1 MKKQSIGKRLL
12 ALLLVLAMVLPMAPL
27 NAFAGVIGDIG
38 GSSDRFYDSD
48 GNPINKDVR
57 GDTGLEGNI
66 DSTSTISWPVK
77 IFDYLND
84 GMLFEYANAGHS
96 GDIRDKEGGAYG
108 GGHPA
113 PQFDGAATVIGTDY
127 TVDWGYGEY
136 AYTQWLKT
144 YSQYKYTNSLVEA
157 VNFECPRHLRLV
169 PNKTYSD
176 MEPWLMS
183 DYYLD
188 NTSVGYG
195 KDTVRY
201 AVIVYRTKELQSGHN
216 WIELGWCTD
225 KTGEKTYK
233 TIDNYTYTYT
243 CRGSVEIVANDDEWN
258 YVVVDMKAGALAGVW
273 DEINAVYNVFID
285 IGMTNPSE
293 SFDIS
298 HVAYFDTEF
307 EAIEFG
313 RDAVAFDNDPGEFLD
328 AHTEYTGAGE
338 TVPVSKPAPSGN
350 VFDFTIA
357 SGSTGTSAAGYTY
370 ESGYDQ
376 EGYAT
381 WKTADSARSYIGGV
395 TVKPSGSGTR
405 RYVNVSNSTSQDKGI
420 YAWYYNTGASK
431 SLLRYATVVYRTNGF
446 TANDNISFWIQNT
459 KSGANPVGASL
470 DTDAINGDWVYRQT
484 FYRSEGEWSYFTF
497 DLNLIAKADSD
508 YNKMNYVTRIGMY
521 LPDALSTSKTI
532 DIAFIDFYS
541 TLSAASSFG
550 SQAAQ
555 FMNGETTIS
564 SGSYYTTTEKKW
576 NTGNN
581 VGFSMLY
588 AGQGGGWTDTNS
600 GTGNSMGGGK
610 NAYNNGYYAYG
621 VGKAAWSSDAAKTFN
636 SYREYAK
643 TLGATVSD
651 NIFLL
656 NSWSLINKDAG
667 ETSYDMSKLD
677 LGYQL
682 LNYLTSG
689 VMTAGLLE
697 SSLTTVTA
705 NGKTYRVPDY
715 KEATI
720 EYIAYL
726 LKNTLII
733 PKTDAAGNYNYNYV
747 QGTANGE
754 RYGYADAEKT
764 QPYDLASAL
773 RARLGITFTSNAHKG
788 TATALMGDYKNMT
801 DEQKAGLIGSFESC
815 KKNIK
820 TFVDAAYYLL
830 MNLYVEDS
838 YNQTQDEYHYLVLS
852 QATLD
857 NGQTGY
863 VFDAGFTTGEFE
875 KTANTDEYRASSSS
889 AVVYDKEKGTI
900 SLNSANS
907 KDQVY
912 FSSSTLTTRFPFL
925 PVTDATGVYAGEPN
939 ADGICVGETK
949 SPYFLDDGNGVMGVA
964 EEGATFVNRNYNY
977 AMVSNGE
984 FIYHAEDDLFFQ
996 FEGDDDVYLFIN
1008 GELVLD
1014 IGAAHSITEVSM
1026 NVNDYV
1032 EWAKDVLANSSST
1045 AAEIARAEKL
1055 NLVEGE
1061 SYTFDFYYMERH
1073 GWGANCRIFTNIRVT
1088 DPALKTDKTA
1098 YQSEEEVPYGGTV
1111 KGDQL
1116 VEYSFSMTNEG
1127 NSKLYNLDLKDG
1139 NIGVTLDHEQGLVTH
1154 GQPAIETIKL
1164 SSDGNITISGF
1175 NGAVNMDGTG
1185 AKYTTDGTVTLE
1197 NVAAGSHTLVIYQ
1210 MNSDP
1215 YRDATATITYDGT
1228 SEKPVTLPGV
1238 RATNAD
1244 GNKLDCSDLVITVDG
1259 YSSEDKANKLD
1270 TITVKVS
1277 SEDELIAF
1285 LRTLEDPNSQT
1296 ASGDSSGLFGGAG
1309 LWRYATV
1316 TIRGIYYRLTN
1327 EQKEAGLFDNTVY
1340 TFATT
1345 SPTSTAVIKGQDV
1358 HRVYV
1363 TGAPTYYQWAGHN
1376 LFISDDQLKE
1386 DTIKAS
1392 TTFGNQ
1398 LTEYAGFFDAISRGS
1413 AYTTAICDKFGSVY
1427 TYPEVTKGNGGYQV
1441 NYSDAGTYA
1450 FYLLMYLENT
1460 DITDLSALE
1469 KDLYAIVRVTVYVAD
1484 VEDCVYVLDYGL
1496 TTEDLGTDGELFKS
1510 DNLFGTDTSNKAS
1523 LMGIAAAEP
1532 SYLDYTNHTTGYNR
1546 IDFSGLGED
1555 KRIQIDKSDG
1565 YFSTNLVIPKEIT
1578 YNSVTKTYSL
1588 TEVGTNTITVKTPAD
1603 WDTVNLYYWYDGGT
1617 NNGWPGTAMTKDMTG
1632 QFSLDIPGDVGKVII
1647 NNGNGNQTGDILITP
1662 GLAATITVKDDG
1674 DGHWSYTTTT
1684 AVSNVTIYVKEV
1696 PDSWNNVYLY
1706 YWYEGSNTNN
1716 GWPGTAMTKGSD
1728 GVYSLSI
1735 PGNVDKVIIN
1745 NGADEQTSDIT
1756 LGAGKDT
1763 TITVGTE
1770 YSTSDDGSTKYYEAT
1785 PTTTD
1790 RMRVIHV
1797 QVPNGWG
1804 DVYLYSWNSATHYG
1818 DWPGKAMNVGSG
1830 GWYTLEIPA
1839 DMTYVIVNKGDNGK
1853 QTVDLSMRPDL
1864 ETWITVTDKTVTF
1877 DDSAKYLAEVDYR
1890 AAITFTPTDFMDE
1903 LYQIW
1908 MAVSVHDVNFTPS
1921 ALSNGTI
1928 DITNEVQ
1935 MYKTITVLPASV
1947 VYYEDDFPA
1956 IHYATVTEE
1965 GFETLANNITPI
1977 GSSSELTQSVDQE
1990 QEYGQDDAYK
2000 TNSEMS
2006 GNSQHKIEITDANK
2020 FASFEFKGTGFE
2032 LIASTQADSYA
2043 TIVVTVI
2050 DTDTNEAVQR
2060 VPVILQYDNG
2070 DNGGTEEIYQVPVIR
2085 IDGLDYG
2092 TYKVYINGAPAYD
2105 YSKGKDENGNY
2116 KAKASF
2122 LYLDGLRIYEP
2133 LGDIDAEESTYDD
2146 TYYDDDEKNVT
2157 FAELRDLIATGYVA
2171 SAVHKGATL
2180 EISTGT
2186 TTWTEDLHP
2195 NDSNED
2201 NDSDD
2206 SNEDTITA
2214 IQVESVNDYL
2224 TKGPNNEVYINGS
2237 VENAALVFYVQE
2249 TTPGTEGNLQ
2259 IAVHG
2264 VDAGLFV
2271 GSDSVG
2277 MNADIRY
2284 GILYGSDY
2292 KWEPLTTVTSGT
2304 EQYYTINYRNCPYV
2318 DGKGYQVAIHVDNGM
2333 ASFTSLKY
2341 NGLTISEVIGEVT
2354 NLKYENGIL
2363 VKAETGE
2370 QVDAA
2375 SYVDFQTVAY
2385 QMTEATVAS
2394 APGATEPTEPETQ
2407 PTEPETTEPEATEP
2421 EATEPEA
2428 TEPVETEPETT
2439 EPEESK
2445 PGQGNNKPGNGHS
2458 SGDNGKPE
2466 NGNNNGKP
2474 GNNNSGN
2481 NGKPTESEKRKNLW
2495 NSLMETI
2502 AYLMELLGKHYLIPM
2517 VRTTAPL

>member
-1 MKKQSIGKRLL
+1 MKKHGIGSRLL
-12 ALLLVLAMVLPMAPL
+12 SLLLVLAMVMSFAPVSV
-27 NAFAGVIGDIG
+27 FAAVGDIAT
-38 GSSDRFYDSD
+38 DE
-48 GNPINKDVR
+48 KT
-57 GDTGLEGNI
+57 GDTGLSKDINTQ
-66 DSTSTISWPVK
+66 DTISWPIK
-77 IFDYLND
+77 IYDFLND
-84 GMLFEYANAGHS
+84 GMLFEFANAGYT
-96 GDIRDKEGGAYG
+96 GDISDAKGGAYG
-108 GGHPA
+108 GGTPA
-113 PQFDGAATVIGTDY
+113 PLFNSEATGVVNGADY
-127 TVDWGYGEY
+127 TVDSGYAVT
-136 AYTQWLKT
+136 AYTSWLKT
-144 YSQYKYTNSLVEA
+144 YSAFVHPARVEA
-157 VNFECPRHLRLV
+157 VNFESPSHLHLV
-169 PNKTYSD
+169 PDGTYDD
-176 MEPWLMS
+176 MRPWVMS
-183 DYYLD
+183 DYSTD
-188 NTSVGYG
+188 NGTTYSP
-195 KDTVRY
+195 DAVRY
-201 AVIVYRTKELQSGHN
+201 AVVVYRTSGLEEGEAKLN
-216 WIELGWCTD
+216 LGWSTNL
-225 KTGEKTYK
+225 TGATKYSIYTAGTITY
-233 TIDNYTYTYT
+233 DY
-243 CRGSVEIVANDDEWN
+243 RGSVSLVANSEKWN
-258 YVVVDMKAGALAGVW
+258 YVVVDMKAGNLGTKW
-273 DEINAVYNVFID
+273 DSITNVYRVFAD
-285 IGMTNPSE
+285 FHMNEPTDSV
-293 SFDIS
+293 DIS

-313 RDAVAFDNDPGEFLD
+313 KDCVAFDNDPGEYLNP
-328 AHTEYTGAGE
+328 HTEYYENKLEDVKNPRVGNNGMDFSDPASTLKTNGYNIDVYDSWTTATNTGLTWLG
-338 TVPVSKPAPSGN
+338 TVNGVTVNEVEDG
-350 VFDFTIA
+350 
-357 SGSTGTSAAGYTY
+357 
-370 ESGYDQ
+370 
-376 EGYAT
+376 
-381 WKTADSARSYIGGV
+381 ARSYVQINNSNNSNNRSIYIWSWENNTV
-395 TVKPSGSGTR
+395 TILKYL
-405 RYVNVSNSTSQDKGI
+405 RYVTI
-420 YAWYYNTGASK
+420 
-431 SLLRYATVVYRTNGF
+431 VYKTTGF
-446 TANDNISFWIQNT
+446 TADDKIAFYAKNSAGGGTGMHHDVT
-459 KSGANPVGASL
+459 EG
-470 DTDAINGDWVYRQT
+470 AINGVKEAGKATLKASND
-484 FYRSEGEWSYFTF
+484 EWT
-497 DLNLIAKADSD
+497 
-508 YNKMNYVTRIGMY
+508 YVTCDLVTLLNNDLGYVDTNTDQVGLY
-521 LPDALSTSKTI
+521 LPACLTGSASADKWLDIAMI
-532 DIAFIDFYS
+532 DIRS
-541 TLSAASSFG
+541 TNTFNG
-550 SQAAQ
+550 QQAADY
-555 FMNGETTIS
+555 MNGKTTTITGPS
-564 SGSYYTTTEKKW
+564 QTTQKRW
-576 NTGNN
+576 YTGNN
-581 VGFSMLY
+581 VSFGMLY
-588 AGQGGGWTDTNS
+588 ANQGGGWYSNGDDSPSYITGGNNSDPNGYFNYQIGAYKYNDDT
-600 GTGNSMGGGK
+600 TAK
-610 NAYNNGYYAYG
+610 FNAIRDTAKNNGYP
-621 VGKAAWSSDAAKTFN
+621 
-636 SYREYAK
+636 
-643 TLGATVSD
+643 VSD
-651 NIFLL
+651 TMWLL
-656 NSWSLINKDAG
+656 TGGLKSSPEGSTDSNGK
-667 ETSYDMSKLD
+667 TYYDMSKLN
-677 LGYQL
+677 LGYTLYNQI
-682 LNYLTSG
+682 YGG
-689 VMTAGLLE
+689 VMTAGLLQ
-697 SSLTTVTA
+697 SGLITVKDQEG
-705 NGKTYRVPDY
+705 NTYRVPNY
-715 KEATI
+715 KEDTVG
-720 EYIAYL
+720 YIAYL
-726 LKNTLII
+726 LRDALAVG
-733 PKTDAAGNYNYNYV
+733 KTDASGNYNYNFV
-747 QGTANGE
+747 AGTKNGE
-754 RYGYADAEKT
+754 QYGYADNAKT
-764 QPYDLASAL
+764 QPYDLASAI
-773 RARLGITFTSNAHKG
+773 RARLGYSFPDGKNGGGKATYTAKIG
-788 TATALMGDYKNMT
+788 TYAETLA
-801 DEQKAGLIGSFESC
+801 KADKLIGEYL
-815 KKNIK
+815 KVKDNIT
-820 TFVDAAYYLL
+820 TFMDAAYYLL

-838 YNQTQDEYHYLVLS
+838 YNQTQDEYNYLVLS
-852 QATLD
+852 QATQD

-863 VFDAGFTTGEFE
+863 VFDAGFTTGNASD
-875 KTANTDEYRASSSS
+875 TANTDAYRASSQH
-889 AVVYDKEKGTI
+889 AVKYDKEKGTI
-900 SLNSANS
+900 SLTAATS

-912 FSSSTLTTRFPFL
+912 FQGGYTTTRFPFL
-925 PVTDATGVYAGEPN
+925 PVTDATGVYAGE
-939 ADGICVGETK
+939 TK
-949 SPYFLDDGNGVMGVA
+949 SPYFLDDGNGVMGVT

-1026 NVNDYV
+1026 KVNDYV

-1088 DPALKTDKTA
+1088 DPTLKTDKTA

-1154 GQPAIETIKL
+1154 GQPAIETIEL

-1215 YRDATATITYDGT
+1215 YQDATATITYDGT

-1327 EQKEAGLFDNTVY
+1327 EQKEAGLFDNMVY
-1340 TFATT
+1340 TFATP

-1398 LTEYAGFFDAISRGS
+1398 LTEYAGFFDAISNGS
-1413 AYTTAICDKFGSVY
+1413 AYTTAFCDKFGSAY

-1469 KDLYAIVRVTVYVAD
+1469 KDEYAIVRVTVYVAD
-1484 VEDCVYVLDYGL
+1484 VEDCFYVLDYGL

-1510 DNLFGTDTSNKAS
+1510 DNLFGADTSNKAS
-1523 LMGIAAAEP
+1523 LMGIAAGEP

-1555 KRIQIDKSDG
+1555 ERIQIDKSDG

-1617 NNGWPGTAMTKDMTG
+1617 SNGWPGTAMTKDMTG

-1647 NNGNGNQTGDILITP
+1647 NNGNGDQTGDIMITP

-1674 DGHWSYTTTT
+1674 DKYWSYTTTT
-1684 AVSNVTIYVKEV
+1684 AVSNVTIYVEEV

-1818 DWPGKAMNVGSG
+1818 DWPGKAMNVGSD

-1864 ETWITVTDKTVTF
+1864 ETWITVTDKTVTI
-1877 DDSAKYLAEVDYR
+1877 DDKAKYLAEVDYR

-2085 IDGLDYG
+2085 VDGLDYG

-2214 IQVESVNDYL
+2214 NQVESVNDYL

-2341 NGLTISEVIGEVT
+2341 NGLTFSEVIGEVT
-2354 NLKYENGIL
+2354 NLRYEDGIL

-2394 APGATEPTEPETQ
+2394 APGATEPTEPETQPSEPETQ

-2445 PGQGNNKPGNGHS
+2445 PGQGNNKPGNGDS

-2481 NGKPTESEKRKNLW
+2481 NGKPTESEKRENLR